1 MHDRTARQSGND
13 RRTVVAI
20 APTAVGDNLD
30 R

>member
-1 MHDRTARQSGND
+1 MHGRTARQSGAA
-13 RRTVVAI
+13 RRAVVPI